1 MNYLIYVSLFA
12 CFFSL
17 IMSYIA
23 IARVAKFVKSVH
35 GLDWEAVATCL
46 GDVATVKRSI
56 TRLNGRL
63 NGMDNAMPTEF
74 DWKQQAAKAL
84 AEPKPQERPRG
95 G

>member
-1 MNYLIYVSLFA
+1 MNYLIYFLIFA
-12 CFFSL
+12 CIINFFLS
-17 IMSYIA
+17 SIA
-23 IARVAKFVKSVH
+23 IARVAKFVRSVH

-63 NGMDNAMPTEF
+63 NGMDNATPQF
-74 DWKQQAAKAL
+74 DWKEQAARAMVQP
-84 AEPKPQERPRG
+84 EQETRPRG

>member
-1 MNYLIYVSLFA
+1 MNILIYVSLFA

-17 IMSYIA
+17 VLASIA
-23 IARVAKFVKSVH
+23 IARVAQFAKSVH
-35 GLDWEAVATCL
+35 GLDWEAIATLL

-63 NGMDNAMPTEF
+63 NGMDNAQPTNF
-74 DWKQQAAKAL
+74 DWQQQAQKVL
-84 AEPKPQERPRG
+84 TEPKQPVNRG

>member
-1 MNYLIYVSLFA
+1 MNILIYVSLFVSFIGLFLS
-12 CFFSL
+12 C
-17 IMSYIA
+17 IA
-23 IARVAKFVKSVH
+23 IARIAKFVKSVH

-63 NGMDNAMPTEF
+63 NGMDNAQPTDF
-74 DWKQQAAKAL
+74 DWKQQAARVL
-84 AEPKPQERPRG
+84 AEPKPPERPRG